1 MSCSITDEIIDAII
15 QNEQRHVCRP
25 RGRHASVRLPQAAGN
40 LASLKPEWSQL
51 PPGWAENAGR
61 PDPGWPDPGW
71 PDPGWPDPGW
81 PDPER
86 PDRLKR

>member
-25 RGRHASVRLPQAAGN
+25 RERHAPVRLPQAAGN
-40 LASLKPEWSQL
+40 LACQKPEWSQL
-51 PPGWAENAGR
+51 PPGWAESA
-61 PDPGWPDPGW
+61 
-71 PDPGWPDPGW
+71 GW

-86 PDRLKR
+86 PDSGTPDRLKR